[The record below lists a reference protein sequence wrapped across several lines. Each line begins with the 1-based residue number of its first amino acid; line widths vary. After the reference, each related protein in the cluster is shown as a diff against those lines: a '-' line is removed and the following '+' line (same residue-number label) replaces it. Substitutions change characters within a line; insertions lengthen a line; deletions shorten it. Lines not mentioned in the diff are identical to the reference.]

1 MSLNIYL
8 KLMHGLLAYHITS
21 GFNALTN
28 NNFQKG
34 HLKVSI
40 FGKTLIKKKFLAGL
54 RIHLTGPLDVK

>member
-8 KLMHGLLAYHITS
+8 KLMHGLLVYHITS
-21 GFNALTN
+21 GFNALTNIN

-40 FGKTLIKKKFLAGL
+40 FGKTLIKQIVFFLLDL
-54 RIHLTGPLDVK
+54 RYI

>member
-8 KLMHGLLAYHITS
+8 KLMHGLLVYHITS
-21 GFNALTN
+21 GFNALTNIN

-40 FGKTLIKKKFLAGL
+40 FGKTLIKQIVFFYW
-54 RIHLTGPLDVK
+54 T